1 MSDSER
7 TKRIRDLNDA
17 FRKDPT
23 RFGRAVVTA
32 GVNARGPGFVLL
44 AMRAVA
50 SFKDFTEG
58 NDPYGEHDFGS
69 FELANDKLF
78 WKIDCYEKGS
88 DYSAGAETPDN
99 PATTDRVLTVMLAE
113 EY

>member
-1 MSDSER
+1 MSESVG
-7 TKRIRDLNDA
+7 TKRIRELNDA

-32 GVNARGPGFVLL
+32 GVDARGPDFVVR

-50 SFKDFTEG
+50 SFADFTED
-58 NDPYGEHDFGS
+58 NDPWGEHDFGA
-69 FELANDKLF
+69 FHCENQKLF
-78 WKIDCYEKGS
+78 WKIDAYEKGS